1 MTKLTLKPLGLLVLP
16 FVCIAS
22 LKAQTVADP
31 VGVVKVTIA
40 AAPAAGQSKLTAIS
54 ATLRGA
60 IDYQGTAT
68 SIGTFAT
75 TSQPLNTGVTTW
87 TATQWTAEPHLCYIE
102 NAAGAEEAYLI
113 TANTTAGVLTLATS
127 FDLDT
132 RYPTTATFRICK
144 AQTFGS
150 LFGTSSVPFL
160 TANSSANA
168 DNIHVWDGGGWV
180 TYHHNGSSWQSPA
193 TAFGGDANDTVIFPD
208 EGLFVLRR
216 ATTAIT
222 LTLNGSVPT
231 KTQISTISGGSLSF
245 VSNRYPVGTTLNSL
259 GFHNLAN
266 WGTAASEANADVAYV
281 WNGTDDSWT
290 SYWHNGSSW
299 QSAATAFG
307 GDANGD
313 AIVADSAIFIL
324 RRSTSTAANSPN
336 AHALPYTIG
345 P

>member
-113 TANTTAGVLTLATS
+113 TATDESTGVLTLATS
-127 FDLDT
+127 YDFSA
-132 RYPTTATFRICK
+132 RYTATPTYRICK
-144 AQTFGS
+144 AHTLAGIFSNLTVSGVAGTFDSSDRVYVWDGS
-150 LFGTSSVPFL
+150 EWKTYFYNGNWKLTTDIFG
-160 TANSSANA
+160 NA
-168 DNIHVWDGGGWV
+168 DN
-180 TYHHNGSSWQSPA
+180 
-193 TAFGGDANDTVIFPD
+193 TVIFPD
-208 EGLFVLRR
+208 EGLFISRSQ
-216 ATTAIT
+216 TTDIIV
-222 LTLNGSVPT
+222 TLNGSVPT
-231 KTQISTISGGSLSF
+231 NNQVVTIEDAAF
-245 VSNRYPVGTTLNSL
+245 ISNRYPVGTTLASSGIND
-259 GFHNLAN
+259 AN
-266 WGTAASEANADVAYV
+266 WTSNDRVYI
-281 WNGTDDSWT
+281 WNGTEWDT
-290 SYWHNGSSW
+290 YFHNGTWKKS
-299 QSAATAFG
+299 TDIFG
-307 GDANGD
+307 NADTTVIA
-313 AIVADSAIFIL
+313 ADSALFIT
-324 RRSTSTAANSPN
+324 RAAAVTPSN
-336 AHALPYTIG
+336 ADAGVTQPTPYTL